1 MRLIWYYGHFPGN
14 KYYCFSP
21 CQDLMLN
28 EGIIG
33 PQYTRMK
40 DPEMCKMSCYSCSL
54 KIFFAGTPLVDDDL
68 LKVTNPPRL

>member
-1 MRLIWYYGHFPGN
+1 
-14 KYYCFSP
+14 
-21 CQDLMLN
+21 MLN